1 MLEVKKFDGHSIAF
15 TVLAEFSNDPV
26 SLTEIV
32 RFDKDYT
39 PDSVMTWLKDEAI
52 YQSELNNKEVK
63 LTIVDIVYVR
73 EQDSHWNE
81 CAEVL
86 IGTDEAKFK
95 FWCDPHT
102 PSDDL
107 FGTAVEWYGDSAL
120 LINIESFG
128 RRYSYD
134 TGNTVDLNDGNF

>member
-1 MLEVKKFDGHSIAF
+1 MLEIKKFDGHSIDF
-15 TVLAEFSNDPV
+15 TVLAEYSNDPV

-39 PDSVMTWLKDEAI
+39 PDSVMTWLKDEEI

-63 LTIVDIVYVR
+63 LTIIDVVYIR
-73 EQDSHWNE
+73 DQDAKWNE

-86 IGTDEAKFK
+86 IGTDEAKFR
-95 FWCDPHT
+95 FWADPHT

-107 FGTAVEWYGDSAL
+107 FGTAVELYGDSAL

-128 RRYSYD
+128 RRYSFD
-134 TGNTVDLNDGNF
+134 TGNSVDLTDGNF